1 MGNLIDLIISG
12 LLSGSVL
19 AVIVGVLLQRART
32 TIEKEVEIQF
42 TETRATIEK
51 EVEIQ
56 FNKALEVFM
65 SEREWREKSLS
76 ELIGPVYMHLDR
88 TSQVAKRYK
97 KTYKEQTTSYFDA
110 LLMRD
115 SNEAVR
121 SILLSKGHL
130 LPEDLRDHAHAL
142 VAHYDVWLRRFDAK
156 VAVEKPTAESFFDV
170 GFAEVPFPKEAAK
183 AFRDSYERLRKELY
197 DVHAA

>member
-1 MGNLIDLIISG
+1 MENLIALLVSG
-12 LLSGSVL
+12 LVSGSVL

-32 TIEKEVEIQF
+32 TIEKEVETQF
-42 TETRATIEK
+42 TETRTRIEK

-56 FNKALEVFM
+56 FNKALEVFT

-76 ELIGPVYMHLDR
+76 ELVGPVYMHLDR

-110 LLMRD
+110 LLMQD

-121 SILLSKGHL
+121 SVLLSKGHL
-130 LPEDLRDHAHAL
+130 LPEELRGHAHAL

-156 VAVEKPTAESFFDV
+156 VAKEAPTAESSFDV
-170 GFAEVPFPKEAAK
+170 GFAEVPFPEEAAK
-183 AFRDSYERLRKELY
+183 AFRDSYKRLRKELY
-197 DVHAA
+197 NV